1 METGRSIPRALWS
14 TTLAEPV
21 SFWVIEKFSRNQ
33 AESDKGIHLTL
44 TSGFMCLST
53 HKCTNTHMQTHTHTH
68 TRIYAYTYVIYIP
81 DKKKEKETRSRM
93 EEEENPDLV

>member
-1 METGRSIPRALWS
+1 METGRPIPRAS
-14 TTLAEPV
+14 LAEPV

-33 AESDKGIHLTL
+33 EESDRGIYLTL

-53 HKCTNTHMQTHTHTH
+53 HKCTNTHMHTHTHTH
-68 TRIYAYTYVIYIP
+68 TRIYEYAYAIYIP